1 MSNAVASD
9 ALGLACVDLGSEL
22 FEVVQRMDPVRWRDE
37 VRPAMAR
44 KLELLAERTRQIRA
58 RYERHPEREDA
69 AAEVVD
75 DGVDVG
81 LGAVEQP
88 DHGGIDVPGFLGPR
102 CPQADLGLAR
112 MNTLARSPPSP

>member
-1 MSNAVASD
+1 VGGVDEDREGVGDIEAV
-9 ALGLACVDLGSEL
+9 
-22 FEVVQRMDPVRWRDE
+22 
-37 VRPAMAR
+37 
-44 KLELLAERTRQIRA
+44 
-58 RYERHPEREDA
+58 RHPEREDA